1 MSAVAIVLVVLAAAL
16 VLWVA
21 WTFNRLVSLRNRMR
35 AAWGDVDAL
44 LKRRADLIPNLVAAV
59 RGYMGHEERVLTE
72 VTEARAGVSAAPDA
86 PERAGDRARAESV
99 VSERLGRLIAVVEAY
114 PELRASATFLEL
126 QDQLTRTEDDLA
138 SARRYYNAVVRD
150 LNTLRES
157 FPPLLVARLLGF
169 REAQLFELA
178 DPGERTAP
186 AADVRPET
194 P

>member
-1 MSAVAIVLVVLAAAL
+1 MTIVLVSLGAL
-16 VLWVA
+16 VLVWLA

-59 RGYMGHEERVLTE
+59 RGYMGHEERVLTG
-72 VTEARAGVSAAPDA
+72 VTEARTGVAA
-86 PERAGDRARAESV
+86 AGDRPDQAGARAAAEGAL
-99 VSERLGRLIAVVEAY
+99 SERLGRLFAVVEAY
-114 PELRASATFLEL
+114 PELRANVTFLEL
-126 QDQLTRTEDDLA
+126 QAELTRTEDDLA

-157 FPPLLVARLLGF
+157 FPTLLVASLLGF
-169 REAQLFELA
+169 RPAQLFELA
-178 DPGERTAP
+178 DPGERAAP
-186 AADVRPET
+186 AADVRPDA